1 MKKLLSVL
9 ALVIFATGM
18 IVAQDNQSDVRQTG
32 DGNTADAYQEG
43 SGNILD
49 YGVMGDENTF
59 DGDQLGMNNTMVI
72 DQESWFDMPDAY
84 QAYNNLN
91 MVSVYQ
97 EGDENWA
104 YGWFKGDEN
113 TISFTQMGDGN
124 SIGNEALGEP
134 YIYEGDYSTI
144 TIEQINGG
152 NMAEGEIH
160 GTNQNINVYQE
171 SLSPGNFS
179 DIYIMGSLGGGTA
192 EQTVDIDQSG
202 ENESYVTIYGNGNT
216 VRHNQYGEDGDGID
230 PGMNYAKTFI
240 EGDDNMSD
248 IEQEGQHNETTH
260 MMQGSPVYGNVA
272 ETEQDGVGNY
282 AWVEQ
287 MSSYNTAKQVQDAY
301 RPSDNILESDI
312 TGEAEDNSSEI
323 YQLGGDWNTAETY
336 QFGDR
341 NDAYIWQEG
350 TNNSVVLDQGIWDQR
365 PSVGEAN
372 HGYDNVFEA
381 LFAGDDNS
389 LRAIQDGFL
398 NEMMFDLYT
407 THDGSNSGNIMDAYQ
422 LGGNNI
428 MKVQV
433 KGDDNTT
440 FDFDQLGHANVI
452 SGLGDDEYFFYEGD
466 EATDFTIYQ
475 FGLGNQVDGE
485 IWHGKGIDL
494 NINQQ
499 GYYNYAEVDA
509 MDWNNV
515 IDIDQVSPLGID
527 MADRNEA
534 FIYQRGGG
542 NSAVVNQNG
551 TNNTANVTQIP

>member
-49 YGVMGDENTF
+49 YGVMGDDNTF
-59 DGDQLGMNNTMVI
+59 DGDQLGMDNMMVI

-113 TISFTQMGDGN
+113 TISFTQMGNGN

-134 YIYEGDYSTI
+134 YIYEGDYSNI
-144 TIEQINGG
+144 TIEQVNGG

-160 GTNQNINVYQE
+160 GTNQDINVYQE
-171 SLSPGNFS
+171 SLSPGNYS
-179 DIYIMGSLGGGTA
+179 EIYIMGSLGGGTA
-192 EQTVDIDQSG
+192 SQTVDIDQSG
-202 ENESYVTIYGNGNT
+202 ENESYVAIYGNGNT
-216 VRHNQYGEDGDGID
+216 VKHNQYGEDGDGIN
-230 PGMNYAKTFI
+230 PGMNMADTYI

-248 IEQEGQHNETTH
+248 IEQEGQYNEAYH
-260 MMQGSPVYGNVA
+260 YMAGSAVYGNVA
-272 ETEQDGVGNY
+272 ETEQDGEYNLAV
-282 AWVEQ
+282 VDQ
-287 MSSYNTAKQVQDAY
+287 MTNYNTAIQVQDAY
-301 RPSDNILESDI
+301 APSDDILDTDASN
-312 TGEAEDNSSEI
+312 EAEDNQSYI
-323 YQLGGDWNTAETY
+323 VQAGGDYNTAETY

-341 NDAYIWQEG
+341 NVAGIMQEG
-350 TNNSVVLDQGIWDQR
+350 ANNTVVVDQGIWDQR

-372 HGYDNVFEA
+372 HGYDNVFDA
-381 LFAGDDNS
+381 QIAGDDNS
-389 LRAIQDGFL
+389 LTALQDGFE
-398 NEMMFDLYT
+398 NVMEFDLYT
-407 THDGSNSGNIMDAYQ
+407 THDGSNSRNIIDAYQ
-422 LGGNNI
+422 LGGANS

-452 SGLGDDEYFFYEGD
+452 SGLGDDEFFFYEGD

-515 IDIDQVSPLGID
+515 IDIDQVSPQGID
-527 MADRNEA
+527 MADGNKA